1 MTVIRDRRQFNQ
13 LRDCNRGKQT
23 DINKTTVRV
32 NTVGN
37 KGKREFFF
45 KQYIAFGR
53 LWCPTMIID

>member
-37 KGKREFFF
+37 KGKTGE
-45 KQYIAFGR
+45 
-53 LWCPTMIID
+53 